1 MLVIFLPQCAVD
13 PVAVSVKKRK
23 RVAEPQDPGVT
34 FSDFGGNEALLC
46 DICML
51 LAHLKHPEM
60 YR

>member
-1 MLVIFLPQCAVD
+1 MTPGGVKKKKLRLVEPVD
-13 PVAVSVKKRK
+13 PGA
-23 RVAEPQDPGVT
+23 T

-60 YR
+60 YRYRVPVGNKP